1 MDANLRDMGCQ
12 CPSGHPPCQF
22 CTSMTEEEAEAYCS
36 GGMNALRNLWEEET
50 VEEFNIW

>member
-1 MDANLRDMGCQ
+1 
-12 CPSGHPPCQF
+12 
-22 CTSMTEEEAEAYCS
+22 MTEEEAEAYCS